1 MLEIFLLPFMQ
12 RALLA
17 GLLLGALLAVLG
29 VFVVLKRMSFFSD
42 GVAHASLA
50 GVAGGILLN
59 TNPLLSAVA
68 FSAVAGALIAWLER
82 RTRIASDAV
91 VGLIFTAGMA
101 AGVVMISFK
110 PGYQP
115 DLISYLFGNILSL
128 QWSELGIMAILSVL
142 IILFLV
148 WQYKNLTLMI
158 LNPEI
163 AHVNKVNV
171 ARLQTMLY
179 VIVAVS
185 VVMGMKLLGIV
196 LVSALVIIPVSTA
209 KLIARSF
216 KSLMIL
222 SIILSEVAVVLGML
236 LSVAFNLPTGAV
248 MVLCGMGIFI
258 LTFITNRLF
267 VANH

>member
-1 MLEIFLLPFMQ
+1 MQ
-12 RALLA
+12 RALLS
-17 GLLLGALLAVLG
+17 GLLLGGLLAVLG

-59 TNPLLSAVA
+59 ANPLLSAVA
-68 FSAVAGALIAWLER
+68 FSAIAGAVISWLER
-82 RTRIASDAV
+82 HTKIASDAV

-101 AGVVMISFK
+101 AGVVLISFK

-128 QWSELGIMAILSVL
+128 QWSELGIMTVLSVFIFAFL
-142 IILFLV
+142 I
-148 WQYKNLTLMI
+148 WQYKKIMLMI

-171 ARLQTMLY
+171 AWLQTMLY
-179 VIVAVS
+179 VLVAMS

-209 KLIARSF
+209 KLIAHSFRS
-216 KSLMIL
+216 LVVL
-222 SIILSEVAVVLGML
+222 SIIISEVSVVLGIV
-236 LSVAFNLPTGAV
+236 LSVLFDLPTGAV
-248 MVLCGMGIFI
+248 MVLCGMAIFL
-258 LTFITNRLF
+258 LTFAFRSLVNIKRKP
-267 VANH
+267 A